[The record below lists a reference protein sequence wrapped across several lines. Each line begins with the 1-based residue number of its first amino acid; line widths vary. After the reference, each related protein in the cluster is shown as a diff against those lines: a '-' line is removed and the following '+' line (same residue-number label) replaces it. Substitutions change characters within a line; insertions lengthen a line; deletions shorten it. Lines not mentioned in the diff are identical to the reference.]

1 MLTCLSPGCLTCW
14 PGELPVVAADIPD
27 LQREALEIARLL
39 RPAGDKPP
47 TAHAVGLAVFAA
59 LQAIALA
66 RYPHEFGWGSGSGIV
81 YLIFLATMALT
92 GVVALMRRE
101 GVP

>member
-1 MLTCLSPGCLTCW
+1 
-14 PGELPVVAADIPD
+14 
-27 LQREALEIARLL
+27 
-39 RPAGDKPP
+39 
-47 TAHAVGLAVFAA
+47 VFAA